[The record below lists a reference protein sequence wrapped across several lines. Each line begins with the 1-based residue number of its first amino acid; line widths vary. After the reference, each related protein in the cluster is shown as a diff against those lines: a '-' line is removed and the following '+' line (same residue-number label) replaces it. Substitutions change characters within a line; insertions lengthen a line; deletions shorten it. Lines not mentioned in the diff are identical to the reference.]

1 METIRQV
8 VHVRSDRKIELTLPE
23 TVEPGLVEIVIV
35 LQPLPNS
42 EQLPRKSLFGFLP
55 RRIDPMEFQRQIRD
69 EWDR

>member
-8 VHVRSDRKIELTLPE
+8 VTVPSDRKIELTLPE

-42 EQLPRKSLFGFLP
+42 QSLPRKSLFGFLP
-55 RRIDPMEFQRQIRD
+55 KRIDPMEFQGQMRD
-69 EWDR
+69 EWNR